1 MRLRT
6 SSALALAAVP
16 AIALSACGS
25 GGASTTTSTTTT
37 PAPSPSAPA
46 TPASATPPPITPA
59 AKGDLAGITVGGTP
73 AKPSLK
79 VDKAPFTT
87 KETTTKVVTEGTG
100 QVVKKT
106 DMVVANAL
114 FVSGKTGK
122 TLEDTFAANQPQ
134 QIPVNQ
140 WIPGVAKGMLGQKV
154 GSRMLIA
161 MAPADAATL
170 IAQGN
175 PQSGL
180 AADETLVAYVEIQK
194 VGFKGEA
201 CKVVTSKE
209 GLPEVTAADGKAATM
224 KPTTA
229 AAPKQATAYVLKEG
243 TGPVV
248 NAGQTLSSHY
258 TGMLW
263 TNGTKF
269 DSSYDHGA
277 EPTPFPIGVGQVI
290 PAWDKCLT
298 GQKVGSRVLV
308 VAPPA
313 EAYGAKA
320 QDKIPANS
328 TLVFV
333 VDLVKAQ

>member
-25 GGASTTTSTTTT
+25 GGATTSSSTTTT
-37 PAPSPSAPA
+37 ASPSAS
-46 TPASATPPPITPA
+46 ASASTASAPITPA
-59 AKGDLAGITVGGTP
+59 AKGELAGITVGGTP
-73 AKPSLK
+73 AKPTVK
-79 VDKAPFTT
+79 VDKVPFTT
-87 KETTTKVVTEGTG
+87 KETTAKVVTQGTG
-100 QVVKKT
+100 QVVNKT

-154 GSRMLIA
+154 GSRMLVA
-161 MAPADAATL
+161 MAPADAAAL

-175 PQSGL
+175 PQSGIT
-180 AADETLVAYVEIQK
+180 ADETLVAYVEIQK
-194 VGFKGEA
+194 VGFKGEP

-209 GLPEVTAADGKAATM
+209 GLPEITAADGKAATM

-269 DSSYDHGA
+269 DSSYDHGK
-277 EPTPFPIGVGQVI
+277 EPTPFSIGVGQVI